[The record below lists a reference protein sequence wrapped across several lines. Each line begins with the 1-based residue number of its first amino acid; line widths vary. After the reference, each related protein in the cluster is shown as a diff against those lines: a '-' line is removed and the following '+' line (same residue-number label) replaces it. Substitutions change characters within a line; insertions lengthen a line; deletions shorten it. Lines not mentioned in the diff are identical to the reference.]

1 MALTKKQWELTRDK
15 FIDTKEM
22 LHTHLVGYDIL
33 KKVFTDEQIL
43 EYASNITVESQYHYT
58 SLATYVGE
66 NDYKLDE
73 GRTEMINACD
83 IYGRPIPNKYTTVYR
98 YNAYI
103 RADRGNCY
111 VTEVTENFR
120 GIALSLT
127 NDSKLREFINRT
139 SMGQLYQTSMGK
151 VFLKTLENDFLY
163 GEIKI
168 YHFQNYFSEYENLLF
183 HSEDNTGNYLGTYE
197 KGTRRMYNSVNYYVN
212 LIKLAEHLSK

>member
-1 MALTKKQWELTRDK
+1 MALTRKQWEQVRDK

-43 EYASNITVESQYHYT
+43 EYTSNITVYSQYHYT

-111 VTEVTENFR
+111 VIEVTENFR

-139 SMGQLYQTSMGK
+139 SMGQLYQTNMGK
-151 VFLKTLENDFLY
+151 FFLKTLENDFLY

-168 YHFQNYFSEYENLLF
+168 DQFKNNFSEYEDLLF
-183 HSEDNTGNYLGTYE
+183 HSEDNKGNYFGTYE
-197 KGTRRMYNSVNYYVN
+197 ESTRRMWNRVNYYVN